1 LAIQLKINKDDIDMK
16 RLVWFALSLSYFIV
30 VFSLEMSGVVLK
42 AWVAVCFFVGMC
54 LLASVLGKKI
64 DADERKSFDEKI
76 EGLSKEEKDLLFTL
90 IRNYV
95 VDQKVVYPSEH
106 LVKSEEQSTAAK
118 KLEKLGYISTC
129 ETKLHVYGRI
139 LIKEDLIRDFL
150 PWQYNRQTEEK
161 LRKLY
166 EQAPKEQRRERC
178 GIKVNVCEITD
189 ADYFPP
195 TNNLFP

>member
-1 LAIQLKINKDDIDMK
+1 MK
-16 RLVWFALSLSYFIV
+16 SLVWFALSLSYFIV

-42 AWVAVCFFVGMC
+42 AWVTVCLFVGIC

-90 IRNYV
+90 IHNYV

-106 LVKSEEQSTAAK
+106 LVKSEEQSIAAK
-118 KLEKLGYISTC
+118 KLEKLGYISTYG
-129 ETKLHVYGRI
+129 TNLHVYGRI
-139 LIKEDLIRDFL
+139 RIKNDLIRDFL
-150 PWQYNRQTEEK
+150 PWQYNRQMGEK
-161 LRKLY
+161 LQKLY
-166 EQAPKEQRRERC
+166 EQAPKEHRREYL
-178 GIKVNVCEITD
+178 GIRVNVSEITD

-195 TNNLFP
+195 TDNLFP